1 MGVCASDDTAQQATT
16 DLASQRSDGLP
27 GNMATDIGLTALKQ
41 ERMPH

>member
-27 GNMATDIGLTALKQ
+27 SNMATGIRLMALKE